1 MKMKRSYSIGSSG
14 IGGIGYYSKPVSTP
28 APDLPRN
35 LCSCDADRLEDELI
49 QLRES
54 TKQALKTSWDEVE
67 NLQSENSRLK
77 DTIKIIDSELEESK
91 SREKHTKMKHEQLMQ
106 KLKSTKGFPLYKT
119 IFTRGPS
126 SDEVRKLPKQSQLGP
141 VPTIDESS
149 HCSISSDL
157 DPISLLGTR
166 TRRLGG
172 GLTLKKSCSTPACSR
187 PALASRGI
195 RRNDSFPIVPGNDSS
210 PRNDSFSLLKTL
222 SVSGNSRLKKAH
234 NNFVNSSLCGGDLT
248 LKKSCSTPACSTP
261 ARASRGIPK
270 NDSFPRNDSFSLLK
284 RVSGSGNSK
293 DEDSKIVDRF
303 TGGVVLHEKSSTY
316 GGPVVSST
324 SRSAGGRGKSQNIMV
339 SRHQLVYPKE
349 HHRRGQKDGRK
360 SEQILASRHQL
371 RRPNSEVKMTKTSSG
386 SNLVRKTQNESMRSS
401 YGSTGQTLKN
411 LRNSSRSLTS
421 ASSSMNSINEVKR
434 TESSSRSIL
443 VRKTQNES
451 MRSSYGSNGQ
461 SLKNLRNSTR
471 SITSASSTAVLT

>member
-1 MKMKRSYSIGSSG
+1 M
-14 IGGIGYYSKPVSTP
+14 P
-28 APDLPRN
+28 APDLRN
-35 LCSCDADRLEDELI
+35 LCSCDAARLEDELI

-67 NLQSENSRLK
+67 NLHSENSRLK
-77 DTIKIIDSELEESK
+77 DTIKIIDAELSKAKRELAESK
-91 SREKHTKMKHEQLMQ
+91 SREKDTNMKNEKLMQ
-106 KLKSTKGFPLYKT
+106 KLKSTKGSPLYKT

-371 RRPNSEVKMTKTSSG
+371 RRPNSEVKMTKTTSSG

-401 YGSTGQTLKN
+401 YGSTGQT
-411 LRNSSRSLTS
+411 
-421 ASSSMNSINEVKR
+421 ASSSTKRNVSFDKVSIREYPRCVGDNPSV
-434 TESSSRSIL
+434 TTGPPMS
-443 VRKTQNES
+443 
-451 MRSSYGSNGQ
+451 
-461 SLKNLRNSTR
+461 
-471 SITSASSTAVLT
+471 